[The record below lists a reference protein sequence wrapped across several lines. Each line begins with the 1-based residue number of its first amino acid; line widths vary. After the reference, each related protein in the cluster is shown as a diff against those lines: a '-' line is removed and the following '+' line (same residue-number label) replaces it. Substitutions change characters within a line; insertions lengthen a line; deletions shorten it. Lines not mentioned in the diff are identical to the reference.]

1 MALQISISENSFCVL
16 QKDMKVVERPKP
28 MITDPVSPPN
38 LSLSLYF
45 QVRWGF
51 SFRKLKHVMSLHWI
65 WPFLSSF

>member
-1 MALQISISENSFCVL
+1 MAFQISISENSFCVL

-28 MITDPVSPPN
+28 MITDPVSPSN

-51 SFRKLKHVMSLHWI
+51 SFASL
-65 WPFLSSF
+65 ST